1 MDIIKVRDAGV
12 IASEINYIKKKTCE
26 TMLANS
32 VEIGRLLVEAKQK
45 VPTGEWMKWL
55 SENVSYSQSNANNLM
70 RLYEE
75 YGEKEQ
81 IGFFEEN
88 RLEIF
93 GTLTPSQA
101 LALIPLPYEQRREFI
116 ETHDMTETS
125 VRDISAEIKA
135 REEAEERE
143 KKTYNELLEERNHVN
158 GLEDQIFDMKI
169 KIQELTAEIEEKTE
183 REAEKPEQIDLDAE
197 RDAIKAGLS
206 AQFEQDKAA
215 AVAEAVAE
223 ADEKI
228 KGIEEDY
235 AARLKASEEGH
246 AAEIAKIKAAASADV
261 QRFGVVFE
269 NFQREGQTL
278 VSLLG
283 KIEDQSVKEKLRGGM
298 RQVMEAYKERVEKA

>member
-1 MDIIKVRDAGV
+1 MDIIEVRDAGV
-12 IASEINYIKKKTCE
+12 IASEINYIKRRTCE
-26 TMLANS
+26 TLLANS

-116 ETHDMTETS
+116 ETHDMDETS

-135 REEAEERE
+135 REDAEKRAADADRRASEASESLM
-143 KKTYNELLEERNHVN
+143 NEQRYSDSLEE
-158 GLEDQIFDMKI
+158 QIEDMKA
-169 KIQELTAEIEEKTE
+169 KIEELTAEIEEKAE

-197 RDAIKAGLS
+197 RDAIKAELS

-215 AVAEAVAE
+215 AVAEAVAG

-228 KGIEEDY
+228 AKLKED
-235 AARLKASEEGH
+235 LK
-246 AAEIAKIKAAASADV
+246 KVKAAASADV

-298 RQVMEAYKERVEKA
+298 RQVMDAYKERVEKA